1 MVDLFDNP
9 TQQKNHF
16 SYEWRLNDLPKPKE
30 NAYKVFGTFISCGG
44 TSLGAKLAG
53 FNHLGGVEISEK
65 IAAVY
70 KKNLNP
76 KYLFV
81 EDVRDFKKKA
91 IKKEIPDELYN
102 LDILEGSP
110 PCTTFSLCGERQ
122 KAFGKLKKFA
132 EGGKLQTLDD
142 LVFEYAELACI
153 LKPKVVFFENVAGF
167 KTYYSK
173 NHYKKVIEILS
184 KEFCLNEYLLNAK
197 YMGLP
202 QSRTRFFIIAI
213 RKDLEF
219 LSLNLNYNESIIPF
233 SEFAEFAP
241 MSNHLRKNED
251 KLKTFIESYKLG
263 RKAPFNREDDS
274 FFTKDKPL
282 PCLVNKDSGWSVEYF
297 RRPTHRERIL
307 ASSFPLD
314 YDFGNKTNMFYGTG
328 MCVPPLVA
336 ANIFTEIKTQI
347 LEKI

>member
-1 MVDLFDNP
+1 MVDLFSNQ

-16 SYEWRLNDLPKPKE
+16 SYEWYLKDLPKPRE

-81 EDVRDFKKKA
+81 EDIREFKKRA
-91 IKKEIPDELYN
+91 IKEEIPEELYN

-110 PCTTFSLCGERQ
+110 PCTTFSSCGEKQ
-122 KAFGKLKKFA
+122 KGFGKLKIFA

-167 KTYYSK
+167 KASYSK
-173 NHYKKVIEILS
+173 KHYKKVIEILS
-184 KEFCLNEYLLNAK
+184 KEFYLNEYLLNAK

-202 QSRTRFFIIAI
+202 QSRTRFFIIAT
-213 RKDLEF
+213 RKDLGF
-219 LSLNLNYNESIIPF
+219 SSLNLNYGEPIIPF

-241 MSNHLRKNED
+241 MSNVLKNED
-251 KLKTFIESYKLG
+251 KLRIFIKSYKLG
-263 RKAPFNREDDS
+263 RRAPFTRDDDG
-274 FFTKDKPL
+274 FFTRDNPL
-282 PCLVNKDSGWSVEYF
+282 PCLINKDSGWSVEYL
-297 RRPTHRERIL
+297 RRPTARERVL

-314 YDFGNKTNMFYGTG
+314 YDFGGKKNMIYGTG
-328 MCVPPLVA
+328 MCVAPLVA

>member
-1 MVDLFDNP
+1 MVDLFNNQ
-9 TQQKNHF
+9 TQQKNHY
-16 SYEWRLNDLPKPKE
+16 SYEWYLKELPKPKE
-30 NAYKVFGTFISCGG
+30 DAYNVFGTFISCGG

-81 EDVRDFKKKA
+81 EDIRDFKKKA

-110 PCTTFSLCGERQ
+110 PCTTFSSCGEKQ
-122 KAFGKLKKFA
+122 KSFGKLKTFA

-142 LVFEYAELACI
+142 LVFEYVELACI

-167 KTYYSK
+167 KASYSK
-173 NHYKKVIEILS
+173 NHYSKVIKILS
-184 KEFCLNEYLLNAK
+184 KEFHLNEYLLNAK

-202 QSRTRFFIIAI
+202 QSRTRFFIVAT
-213 RKDLEF
+213 RKDLGF
-219 LSLNLNYNESIIPF
+219 LSLNLNYNEPIIPF

-241 MSNHLRKNED
+241 MSNILKNED
-251 KLKTFIESYKLG
+251 KLRTFIESCKLG
-263 RKAPFNREDDS
+263 RKAPFTRDDDG
-274 FFTKDKPL
+274 FFTQDKPL
-282 PCLVNKDSGWSVEYF
+282 PCFTNKNSGWSVEYF
-297 RRPTHRERIL
+297 RRPTHRERVL

-314 YDFGNKTNMFYGTG
+314 YDFCNKTNMLYGTA

>member
-1 MVDLFDNP
+1 MVDLFNNL
-9 TQQKNHF
+9 TRQKNHF
-16 SYEWRLNDLPKPKE
+16 GYEWYLKDLPKPKE
-30 NAYKVFGTFISCGG
+30 NACKVFGTFVSCGG

-81 EDVRDFKKKA
+81 EDIREFKKRA

-110 PCTTFSLCGERQ
+110 PCTTFSTCGEKQ
-122 KAFGKLKKFA
+122 EAFGKLKTFA

-153 LKPKVVFFENVAGF
+153 LKPKVLFFENVAGF
-167 KTYYSK
+167 KASYSK
-173 NHYKKVIEILS
+173 NHYDKVIEILS
-184 KEFCLNEYLLNAK
+184 RGFYLNEYLLDAK

-202 QSRTRFFIIAI
+202 QSRTRFFIIAT
-213 RKDLEF
+213 RKDLGF
-219 LSLNLNYNESIIPF
+219 LSLNLNYDEPIVPF

-241 MSNHLRKNED
+241 ISNLLKNED
-251 KLKTFIESYKLG
+251 KLRAFIESYKLG
-263 RKAPFNREDDS
+263 RKAPFIRKDDS
-274 FFTKDKPL
+274 FFTQDEPL
-282 PCLVNKDSGWSVEYF
+282 PCLTNKDSGWSVEYF
-297 RRPTHRERIL
+297 RRPTHRERVL

-314 YDFGNKTNMFYGTG
+314 YDFKNKTNMIYGTG
-328 MCVPPLVA
+328 MCVAPLVA
-336 ANIFTEIKTQI
+336 ANIFYEIKTQV